1 MGKAQSQPPR
11 QQRACAPIDRAARG
25 AKVDCKPSDLVS
37 SKVIRLA
44 NVLRRSST
52 LVYGRSFGLS
62 QVEWRIVAL
71 VGEHAPVS
79 LNALAELMGLDKGQ
93 TSRGVSALVARRLV
107 LREYRREGR
116 GIASRSRAR
125 GAQIYDELMTSAL
138 ERNRVLL
145 HGMSD
150 AEKSAVF
157 RDPRPADPA
166 RQDHSGAGAE
176 RVDAFGL
183 AANSDCLELA
193 VSPRLIVLN
202 SRLTED

>member
-1 MGKAQSQPPR
+1 MGKI
-11 QQRACAPIDRAARG
+11 RADRRGNSELARHRSSRRG
-25 AKVDCKPSDLVS
+25 AKVAAKPSDLLS

-52 LVYGRSFGLS
+52 LIYGRRFGLS

-116 GIASRSRAR
+116 GIRITLTTR
-125 GAQIYDELMTSAL
+125 GAHIYDELMASAL

-145 HGMSD
+145 HGMSEV
-150 AEKSAVF
+150 EKSEF
-157 RDPRPADPA
+157 FEILDRLT
-166 RQDHSGAGAE
+166 
-176 RVDAFGL
+176 GL
-183 AANSDCLELA
+183 ARTILEREQNA
-193 VSPRLIVLN
+193 
-202 SRLTED
+202 

>member
-1 MGKAQSQPPR
+1 MGKVRVERRGNSELVRHRSSTRGA
-11 QQRACAPIDRAARG
+11 RAA
-25 AKVDCKPSDLVS
+25 AKPSDLLS

-52 LVYGRSFGLS
+52 LVYGRRFGLS

-71 VGEHAPVS
+71 VGEHGPVS

-116 GIASRSRAR
+116 GIRITLSAR
-125 GAQIYDELMTSAL
+125 GALMYDDLMTSAL

-145 HGMSD
+145 HGMSA
-150 AEKSAVF
+150 AEKSEF
-157 RDPRPADPA
+157 FEILD
-166 RQDHSGAGAE
+166 
-176 RVDAFGL
+176 
-183 AANSDCLELA
+183 
-193 VSPRLIVLN
+193 
-202 SRLTED
+202 RLTRLARTVLEQEQNA

>member
-1 MGKAQSQPPR
+1 MGKARVDRRGNSELVR
-11 QQRACAPIDRAARG
+11 VRSSRRGARAA
-25 AKVDCKPSDLVS
+25 AKPSDLLS

-52 LVYGRSFGLS
+52 LVYGRRFGLS

-71 VGEHAPVS
+71 VGEHGPVS

-116 GIASRSRAR
+116 GIRITLSAR
-125 GAQIYDELMTSAL
+125 GALIYDDLMTSAL

-145 HGMSD
+145 HGMSA
-150 AEKSAVF
+150 AEKSEF
-157 RDPRPADPA
+157 FEILD
-166 RQDHSGAGAE
+166 
-176 RVDAFGL
+176 
-183 AANSDCLELA
+183 
-193 VSPRLIVLN
+193 
-202 SRLTED
+202 RLTRLARTVLEREQNA